1 MIDVTPNFVSETR
14 RIRRSTQ
21 VKIVPIFTNPDNVK
35 FSNRKNNNLNEIM
48 AQYCP
53 VNIFITCARLEY
65 CFDPIFVDEVRGS
78 KVPFQYRLDYNLDK
92 FRTLYPI
99 DPLHQ

>member
-1 MIDVTPNFVSETR
+1 MSSFLIEKNHNFN
-14 RIRRSTQ
+14 
-21 VKIVPIFTNPDNVK
+21 K
-35 FSNRKNNNLNEIM
+35 IM
-48 AQYCP
+48 AQYI
-53 VNIFITCARLEY
+53 VILITCARLEY

-99 DPLHQ
+99 DPPHQ